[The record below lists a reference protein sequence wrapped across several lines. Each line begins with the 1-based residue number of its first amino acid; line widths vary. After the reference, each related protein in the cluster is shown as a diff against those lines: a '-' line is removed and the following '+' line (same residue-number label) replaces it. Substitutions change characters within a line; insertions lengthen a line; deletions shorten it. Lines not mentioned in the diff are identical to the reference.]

1 MFGEMGKRK
10 RQGNRE
16 SVFFF
21 FLPMCGWNLRA
32 YLAEM
37 IEENIDSKDY
47 PTFFKIIIIYYF
59 IK

>member
-16 SVFFF
+16 SVVF

-47 PTFFKIIIIYYF
+47 PTFLKIIIIDYF